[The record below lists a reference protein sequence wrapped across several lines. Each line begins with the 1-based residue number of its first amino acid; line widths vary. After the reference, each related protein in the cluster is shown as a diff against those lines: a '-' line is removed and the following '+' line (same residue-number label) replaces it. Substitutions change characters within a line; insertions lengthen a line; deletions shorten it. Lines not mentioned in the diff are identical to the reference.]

1 MYQAHFNL
9 RERPFSIT
17 PDPRF
22 LYFGQRHK
30 EAIAHLLY
38 GIEEGSGFVLLTGEI
53 GAGKTTVS
61 RYLLEQLPQNAEIA
75 LILNPKLSAYELIAT
90 LCDELGI
97 EYPKENASLKTL
109 FDALNRYLIDA
120 HNRDK
125 RVILIIDEAQHLSM
139 EVLEQLRLLTNLETR
154 KQKLLQIILLGQP
167 ELREHLSHPSLTQ
180 LSQRI
185 TARYHLGPLAMS
197 ETCSYVRHRLAVAGC
212 PRVLF
217 DKKSLRTVYRLS
229 GGVPRVINVLCDRA
243 LLGAYAR
250 SLTSVTKKVVK
261 HAGKEVLPSKSRPK
275 PSMSKLARYKWQY
288 LGLIALLSL
297 ALFWLGYKVWSD
309 NDNHSGS
316 QSTLV
321 DSQGEL

>member
-1 MYQAHFNL
+1 MYQSHFHL

-30 EAIAHLLY
+30 EALAHLLY
-38 GIEEGSGFVLLTGEI
+38 GIEEASGFVLLTGEI

-97 EYPKENASLKTL
+97 QYSREEASLKTL
-109 FDALNRYLIDA
+109 FDALNAYLIEA

-125 RVILIIDEAQHLSM
+125 RVILIVDEAQHLSM

-154 KQKLLQIILLGQP
+154 RQKLLQIILLGQP
-167 ELREHLSHPSLTQ
+167 ELREHLNHPSLTQ

-185 TARYHLGPLAMS
+185 TARYHLEPLSLS
-197 ETCSYVRHRLAVAGC
+197 ETASYVRHRLAVAGC
-212 PRVLF
+212 QTMLF
-217 DKKSLRTVYRLS
+217 DDKSLRVVYRLS

-250 SLTSVTKKVVK
+250 SLPNVTKKVVK
-261 HAGKEVLPSKSRPK
+261 LAGKEVLPNKK
-275 PSMSKLARYKWQY
+275 GDK
-288 LGLIALLSL
+288 GLSL
-297 ALFWLGYKVWSD
+297 AINRHKLHQWGLISLMSLALLWLGYQVW
-309 NDNHSGS
+309 NHDETKRAETRIESARGR
-316 QSTLV
+316 
-321 DSQGEL
+321 